1 MNMEKIILL
10 LLGLIILF
18 NLLKKSKKVIYKD
31 TYSQI
36 GQDINVIK
44 YYNGKKDGYFLDIGA
59 TNGIDI
65 NNTYLLE
72 KKYKWKGICVEP
84 QEKYWR
90 DLNKNRDCIKLNN
103 LLYSKEGLELEF
115 SEAGPLG
122 GITSHIDKH
131 LKAKKENQV
140 KLKTETL
147 NNILEKYDAP
157 EYIDYLSLDTEG
169 SELEILKG
177 IDLNKY
183 KIGYLNIEH
192 NFVEPRRTE
201 IKNYLENRGYKHY
214 RVNEFDDDYILKK

>member
-1 MNMEKIILL
+1 MIV
-10 LLGLIILF
+10 LIIIF
-18 NLLKKSKKVIYKD
+18 NLLKDNNDNKEIYKD

-36 GQDINVIK
+36 GQDKNVIK
-44 YYNGKKDGYFLDIGA
+44 YYNGKKGGYFLDIGA

-84 QEKYWR
+84 QKKYWR

-115 SEAGPLG
+115 SEAGALG

-131 LKAKKENQV
+131 LEAKKENQV

-214 RVNEFDDDYILKK
+214 RVNAFDDDYILKK